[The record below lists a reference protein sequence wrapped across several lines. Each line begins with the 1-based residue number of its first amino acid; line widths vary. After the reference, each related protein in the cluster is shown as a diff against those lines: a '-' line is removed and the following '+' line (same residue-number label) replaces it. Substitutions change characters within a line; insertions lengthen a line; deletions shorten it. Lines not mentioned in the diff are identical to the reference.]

1 MFILLIVNVALVFTT
16 VVNPIMLI
24 TSVISCVYEGKEER
38 R

>member
-16 VVNPIMLI
+16 VGNSIMLI
-24 TSVISCVYEGKEER
+24 TSVINCVYEGKEER